1 MTYSYYKIE
10 RGLSLE
16 ESVVMVNN
24 AAGIGVEKLASM
36 QFSREESIE

>member
-16 ESVVMVNN
+16 KSVVMVNN

-36 QFSREESIE
+36 